1 MEEHIGNSKNNVTP
15 VSAPRKMPSFLAWL
29 FIILPGLIARARFGG
44 FGAFRGMAGAIL
56 TVLFTISLIKIAGSE
71 SAIPE
76 RLPVAI
82 AVLIALILLSLS
94 IMFWG
99 YRAFRRAAAAAPP
112 GEGAEPAKDTK
123 DSNKEGRDH
132 DRR

>member
-1 MEEHIGNSKNNVTP
+1 MENSFGNSEDKVTP
-15 VSAPRKMPSFLAWL
+15 VSAPRKIPSFLAWL

-44 FGAFRGMAGAIL
+44 LGAFRGLAGAIL
-56 TVLFTISLIKIAGSE
+56 TVLFTISLIRIAGSD

-76 RLPVAI
+76 RLPVGI

-99 YRAFRRAAAAAPP
+99 YRAFRRAAAAAPA
-112 GEGAEPAKDTK
+112 GEDAEPAKD
-123 DSNKEGRDH
+123 SNEEGRDH
-132 DRR
+132 DGR